1 MLFIPSAVHDD
12 VVLGP
17 QQMRPQRPSLPCAY
31 PLGRHTLRV
40 EADMHGE
47 R

>member
-1 MLFIPSAVHDD
+1 MPFILSAVHDD

-17 QQMRPQRPSLPCAY
+17 QQMRPQRPSMPCVY
-31 PLGRHTLRV
+31 PLGRHPLRV
-40 EADMHGE
+40 KADMHGK